1 MPVSVVPSPLFQTLA
16 QPMPLKRIRSLTYRW
31 LHVLQP
37 DIIFTMFSSTSGSGT
52 TSLAEAI
59 EMQPLFGGEVG
70 SGEGHEWRE
79 IPSHNP
85 AWCDLCGELIWGLYD
100 TGAWQCIRCSYTAHL
115 KCREAVRLDCSA
127 QPLQDLSLDEVRV
140 DLLVPRVWD
149 LLLTGRH

>member
-1 MPVSVVPSPLFQTLA
+1 
-16 QPMPLKRIRSLTYRW
+16 MPLKRIRSLTYRW

-37 DIIFTMFSSTSGSGT
+37 DIITNMFSSASVESA
-52 TSLAEAI
+52 SLCAEAI

-100 TGAWQCIRCSYTAHL
+100 EGAWQCRHCSYTAHL
-115 KCREAVRLDCSA
+115 KCRDMVRLDCSA
-127 QPLQDLSLDEVRV
+127 SKLEPDIGDDVSVDEV
-140 DLLVPRVWD
+140 DIF
-149 LLLTGRH
+149 LLTENLFLP